1 MHHVRPGRAL
11 RLAALAF
18 TALTLAA
25 CAADDA
31 LEPAADADADADASE
46 LAGQRFTVAVQSAWP
61 PIGFLDEDG
70 ELTGVA
76 LDVAA
81 ELSERLGIEFAFEKP
96 AFADMIP
103 GVQSGRYDFGLWGA
117 DVTAERLE
125 IVDQLSWMVSGYYLQ
140 ALDGTEHRAG
150 DDLSGICGLDIALV
164 NGQTTEPTLRA
175 ASEACVASGDP
186 EIGILTFPDQPT
198 AELAVESGRADLA
211 TVGSQSYAYASEQE
225 PGAWRLASDM
235 IEPHH
240 NGMVFTQGDPVAP
253 VIAEA
258 LNAMIDDGTYA
269 AILEEWNVTDSAVD
283 EAMLNPELP

>member
-1 MHHVRPGRAL
+1 MRHTRPRSAL
-11 RLAALAF
+11 PLAALAAA
-18 TALTLAA
+18 ALTLSA
-25 CAADDA
+25 CGADDA
-31 LEPAADADADADASE
+31 PEPAADADTREGE

-140 ALDGTEHRAG
+140 APDGTDHRAG
-150 DDLSGICGLDIALV
+150 DDLSGICGLDVALV
-164 NGQTTEPTLRA
+164 NGQTTEPALRA
-175 ASEACVASGDP
+175 ASEECAANGDP

-240 NGMVFTQGDPVAP
+240 NGMVFTRGDPVAP
-253 VIAEA
+253 VIADA
-258 LNAMIDDGTYA
+258 LNAMIADGTYA
-269 AILEEWNVTDSAVD
+269 AILERWNVTDSAVD
-283 EAMLNPELP
+283 EAILNPELP